1 MVSQPRVRLCG
12 NDWATAIVALLILAV
27 LCASTVRLAS
37 ASVFETK
44 AILCDGVNDD
54 VGPPVLCGLPEET
67 TKDLS
72 SAKERTQAVG
82 QIGVPIVCRSR
93 AAPAEARPLTSRPH
107 PSIRFKRPFSPR
119 SGSADDPD
127 VPH

>member
-44 AILCDGVNDD
+44 AILCDGVDDD
-54 VGPPVLCGLPEET
+54 VGPPVLCGLLEET

-72 SAKERTQAVG
+72 SAKERSQAVG
-82 QIGVPIVCRSR
+82 PDRCSDSLPFTCR
-93 AAPAEARPLTSRPH
+93 A
-107 PSIRFKRPFSPR
+107 
-119 SGSADDPD
+119 SGSASAHLATAS
-127 VPH
+127 VHSLQTAILAA